1 MAASDFKDYYEI
13 LGVSRDAKEK
23 DIKRAYRKLARQYHP
38 DLNKDA
44 DAEARFKEINEANEV
59 LSDSEKRQKYDQYGQ
74 YWQQAATGAG
84 PTRSASRTSGQRSER
99 GAGVGVDFDADFDQY
114 ADFNSFI
121 EDLLGRTGTQRSYR
135 TGGRTSGGAGGFQ
148 NAGFSG
154 DPFSGY
160 RETVPQDAIPQDIE
174 SAILLTFSE
183 AFHGTQKRLSLDGE
197 TINVRIPAG
206 AKPGSRIR
214 VRGKGAT
221 SPFSQQR
228 GDLYLNIELAP
239 HPFFKFEGDNITC
252 EVPITPWEAT
262 LGDRIEVP
270 TPEGSVAMKIPAGV
284 DSGKTLRLRGKGWKT
299 QKGDRTDELVR
310 LKIVTPKEISDSEQE
325 LLEKLKQNS
334 TFYPRED
341 FKEIQL

>member
-13 LGVSRDAKEK
+13 LGVSRDAKAK
-23 DIKRAYRKLARQYHP
+23 DIKRAYRKLAREYHP
-38 DLNKDA
+38 DLNKA
-44 DAEARFKEINEANEV
+44 ANAEARFKEINEANEV

-74 YWQQAATGAG
+74 YWQQAAAGAG
-84 PTRSASRTSGQRSER
+84 PTSPDRGTRSGPRPER
-99 GAGVGVDFDADFDQY
+99 GADVGAGFDADFEQY
-114 ADFNSFI
+114 ADFSSFV

-135 TGGRTSGGAGGFQ
+135 AGTGTGGGAGGFQ
-148 NAGFSG
+148 DVGFGG

-160 RETVPQDAIPQDIE
+160 REAPPQDVEA
-174 SAILLTFSE
+174 AILLTFSE

-197 TINVRIPAG
+197 TLNVRIPPG
-206 AKPGSRIR
+206 AKAGSRIR

-228 GDLYLNIELAP
+228 GDLYLNVELTP
-239 HPFFKFEGDNITC
+239 HPFFKFEGDNIVC
-252 EVPITPWEAT
+252 EVPITPWEAA
-262 LGDRIEVP
+262 LGERIEVP
-270 TPEGSVAMKIPAGV
+270 TPAGNVAMKIPAGV
-284 DSGKTLRLRGKGWKT
+284 DSGQTLRLRGKGWKT

-310 LKIVTPKEISDSEQE
+310 LKIVTPKEMSDDERE

-341 FKEIQL
+341 FKEIRL